1 MKVRPL
7 LGLAL
12 GLVLLAACGP
22 ADDPAPATPRRIGL
36 AMDLGWP
43 PPGAQ
48 GDAGLPADGGNE
60 TSPDGG
66 ADPEDMGLDGGVS
79 DAGVDFGEVD
89 IPDSDGDRISDVHEG
104 RGNVDTDGDGTTD
117 ELDLDS
123 DDDGLL
129 DSVEAGDERLTT
141 PPFDTDRDRI
151 PDYRDLDSDGDGIA
165 DSVETSLDF
174 DGDGIAN
181 FRDFDSDDDGIED
194 RIEGD
199 SDPDGDGVPNYLDLD
214 SDGDGIADALE
225 GEADPEPDGI
235 PAFLDL
241 DSDGDGIDDGIEGLD
256 DRDRD
261 GVPAF
266 LDLDSDGDSL
276 LDAEEGVGDQDGDG
290 LGNWRDLDA
299 DGDGIGDVF
308 EGGLD
313 DDADGTPNFLDLDAD
328 GDGID
333 DAVEAGVL
341 SIDEAPRDTDADGLP
356 DFLDV
361 DADADFILDAVEG
374 LNDADGDGLFDFRD
388 LDSDADGLLDREES
402 GDEDLATAPI
412 DSDGD
417 GLPDYLDLDSDGDA
431 ILDLEEGR
439 ADSDQDGIPDRLELD
454 ADDDGFS
461 DTLEAGDTDLGTS
474 PIDTDGDSVPD
485 YRDTDS
491 DDDGLLDIDEPGCPA
506 GPDRRLVDS
515 DGDSFQDAA
524 ERGVGSDPCDA
535 GSGIEAFYFVL
546 PASGAQ
552 DSDVLV
558 FDDTEVDDADIVLNV
573 DTTGSMGGEITN
585 LRNSLSTIIVPG
597 VEAVVPNPGFSV
609 STFQDFPI
617 TPYGANADGDRPF
630 SLEQRVTTDSA
641 AVQAA
646 LNGLSTRN
654 GQDTRE
660 SGLEALGQVANGT
673 GTTWVGGSVSAFN
686 PSQNRIVG
694 VADGTGGGVGLRS
707 GALPIVVHVSDAPSH
722 LGADYPGLISAAS
735 AQSVRQSLVD
745 QSLRV
750 LTITGQNQ
758 PRPWNETQFRDR
770 FADWCQGFD
779 EPTLAEIEDPQGTD
793 PDWFELV
800 GASAGDT
807 VQVTATAFATGS
819 ALDPMVG
826 IYDGNGHQLA
836 MNDDRATGDPDAS
849 VSVVL
854 SGTGPFYVAVS
865 AFNDTD
871 FNGSG
876 AVSAGH
882 YFLGVEVDGDDFSPS
897 SLLCSSADEGDWR
910 FDATPWMLR
919 SSATPSSNVVGCED
933 TCFDRVADEEL
944 RVPYG
949 IARATG
955 AQVPACAWDEFGTAR
970 PVGCG
975 ANECCTGLGGAGVSV
990 DANGSCPL
998 SFEIS
1003 DTGSGIDQALV
1014 TGIEALTN
1022 FSELEI
1028 TTRVRPDPTELP
1040 AVDTACFIQ
1049 RVTPEL
1055 GTAPN
1060 GCAPAPIAVDGSTVT
1075 VGLDTFE
1082 RVVPGATLEFEV
1094 VAANI
1099 APSGQPCVPASQN
1112 FQVFRAFIDVIGDD
1126 VTQLAT
1132 RDVVI
1137 VVPPGQAPSGN

>member
-1 MKVRPL
+1 VKVRAHQ
-7 LGLAL
+7 GVAL
-12 GLVLLAACGP
+12 GLLLFSACGSP
-22 ADDPAPATPRRIGL
+22 ADPVPAAPRRIDL
-36 AMDLGWP
+36 DLDLGWP
-43 PPGAQ
+43 PPGVA
-48 GDAGLPADGGNE
+48 
-60 TSPDGG
+60 PDGG
-66 ADPEDMGLDGGVS
+66 VDAGGAPAPDGGSEPS
-79 DAGVDFGEVD
+79 DIGPDGGIADADVGVDLGEVD

-104 RGNVDTDGDGTTD
+104 RGQIDTDGDGTTD

-123 DDDGLL
+123 DEDGLPDL
-129 DSVEAGDERLTT
+129 VEAGDERLTT

-151 PDYRDLDSDGDGIA
+151 PDYRDLDSDDDGIPDA
-165 DSVETSLDF
+165 VELAADF
-174 DGDGIAN
+174 DGDGIPN

-194 RIEGD
+194 RLEGAD
-199 SDPDGDGVPNYLDLD
+199 DLDVDGIPNYLDLD
-214 SDGDGIADALE
+214 SDADGIADAFE
-225 GEADPEPDGI
+225 GVTDPDLDGA

-241 DSDGDGIDDGIEGLD
+241 DSDGDGISDTVEGLD
-256 DRDRD
+256 DRDQD
-261 GVPAF
+261 GLPAF
-266 LDLDSDGDSL
+266 LDLDADGDTVF
-276 LDAEEGVGDQDGDG
+276 DAEEGADDVDGDG

-299 DGDGIGDVF
+299 DGDGIGELF

-313 DDADGTPNFLDLDAD
+313 EDGDGTPNFLDLDAD

-333 DAVEAGVL
+333 DAIESGVVSL
-341 SIDEAPRDTDADGLP
+341 DEMPRDTDADGLP
-356 DFLDV
+356 DFLDL
-361 DADADFILDAVEG
+361 DADADFILDADEG
-374 LNDADGDGLFDFRD
+374 LNDSDGDGLFDFQD
-388 LDSDADGLLDREES
+388 LDSDADGLLDREEV
-402 GDEDLATAPI
+402 GDEDLTTAPI
-412 DSDGD
+412 HSDPD
-417 GLPDYLDLDSDGDA
+417 GVPDYLDLDADGDT

-439 ADSDQDGIPDRLELD
+439 ADSDRDGVPDRLKLD

-461 DTLEAGDTDLGTS
+461 DQLESGDADLATS
-474 PIDTDGDSVPD
+474 PVDTDGDSVAD
-485 YRDTDS
+485 YRDADS
-491 DDDGLLDIDEPGCPA
+491 DDDGLLDLDEPGCPA

-515 DGDSFQDAA
+515 DGDGFQDTA

-535 GSGIEAFYFVL
+535 GSGIDAFYFVL

-597 VEAVVPNPGFSV
+597 VEAVIPNPGFSV

-617 TPYGANADGDRPF
+617 APYGASADGDRPF
-630 SLEQRVTTDSA
+630 SLEQRVTTDTTD
-641 AVQAA
+641 VQAA
-646 LNGLSTRN
+646 LNGLSTKN

-660 SGLEALGQVANGT
+660 SGLEALGQVAAGT
-673 GTTWVGGSVSAFN
+673 GVTWVGGSVPAFN
-686 PSQNRIVG
+686 PSQNRVVG
-694 VADGTGGGVGLRS
+694 VADGTGGGVGLRDD
-707 GALPIVVHVSDAPSH
+707 ALPIVVHVSDAPSH
-722 LGADYPGLISAAS
+722 LGSDYPGLISGAG

-745 QSLRV
+745 RSLRV

-770 FADWCQGFD
+770 FGDWCQGMN
-779 EPTLAEIEDPQGTD
+779 EPTLAQIEDPQGTD

-800 GASAGDT
+800 GASAGST

-826 IYDGNGHQLA
+826 IYDGLGNQLA
-836 MNDDRATGDPDAS
+836 MNDDRAVDDPDAS

-882 YFLGVEVDGDDFSPS
+882 YFLDVKVDGDDYSPS
-897 SLLCSSADEGDWR
+897 TLVCSTADEGDWR
-910 FDATPWMLR
+910 FNATPWVLR
-919 SSATPSSNVVGCED
+919 SGVSPNANAVACED
-933 TCFDRVADEEL
+933 DCFDRVVDEEL

-955 AQVPACAWDEFGTAR
+955 AQVPACAWDQFGAAR

-975 ANECCTGLGGAGVSV
+975 ANECCTGLAGGGVPV

-1003 DTGSGIDQALV
+1003 DNGSGIDQALV
-1014 TGIEALTN
+1014 TGIEALAN

-1060 GCAPAPIAVDGSTVT
+1060 TCAPAPIAVDGSTVT

-1099 APSGQPCVPASQN
+1099 APSGQPCVAASQN
-1112 FQVFRAFIDVIGDD
+1112 FQIFRAFIDVIGDD